1 MEEYT
6 ILQDN
11 NDEGGETIY
20 EHREYNI
27 KDEKNDK
34 VLRLE
39 ITDKK
44 INITLLLTNTLEYNY
59 NIKMSLTTI
68 INKLELNSI
77 KYSNLDLLLKLFDE
91 VYNNDKLSIEIND
104 ETCMLKILFI
114 NVLKESLYEIK
125 LYKNYTTINDKFNIL
140 FNQIQLLKNNNTIF
154 ELRNKIN
161 ESNKIIKE
169 KDEKIKEIKDNKD
182 NLINELNNKIIEQ
195 EKKIKELENQND
207 GLLKN
212 EQKIQYENKIK
223 LIEEKVIV
231 IDRVINKIQII
242 EILNNYNKMK
252 EDINKLFDN
261 KLNDIK
267 GIIKD
272 EIKKFEDRI
281 QLNKYKKKLTHQF
294 IKEPKNLKFKYN
306 IITTNTFSGS
316 NDIFEIFIS
325 NKDNEEY
332 LASQNANNYNID
344 IFRLIENRK
353 IHSLK
358 GHKNYLST
366 IKYFINNKNK
376 NEYLISG
383 GNDNKVIIWDINDN
397 YNIKCNIETLYGGYI
412 YSCLLIF
419 PENMDNNYIIT
430 STINNSGYNGDSGTK
445 IFLFNNDSKFV
456 KYIKNT
462 NNIEIYYL
470 LSWYNKKNHKYY
482 IIQFA
487 NKKIMINNLL
497 EDESYYELIHEPEHD
512 HLSGFIDYGD
522 DNDYL
527 YSSSR
532 NGYIHIWDLYNKN
545 IIKVINTNGYLQGS
559 ELAHIIKWN
568 KKYIITVDINFKL
581 IKIIDIENDS
591 ITDIKSGHSGKL
603 QCIKKIYHPLYGESL
618 LSSAEDGI
626 IKLWTIEYY

>member
-77 KYSNLDLLLKLFDE
+77 KYSNSDLLLKLFDE

-125 LYKNYTTINDKFNIL
+125 LHKKYTTINDKFNIL

-231 IDRVINKIQII
+231 IDRVINKI
-242 EILNNYNKMK
+242 
-252 EDINKLFDN
+252 
-261 KLNDIK
+261 
-267 GIIKD
+267 
-272 EIKKFEDRI
+272 
-281 QLNKYKKKLTHQF
+281 
-294 IKEPKNLKFKYN
+294 KFK
-306 IITTNTFSGS
+306 
-316 NDIFEIFIS
+316 
-325 NKDNEEY
+325 
-332 LASQNANNYNID
+332 
-344 IFRLIENRK
+344 
-353 IHSLK
+353 
-358 GHKNYLST
+358 
-366 IKYFINNKNK
+366 
-376 NEYLISG
+376 
-383 GNDNKVIIWDINDN
+383 
-397 YNIKCNIETLYGGYI
+397 
-412 YSCLLIF
+412 LLR
-419 PENMDNNYIIT
+419 Y
-430 STINNSGYNGDSGTK
+430 
-445 IFLFNNDSKFV
+445 
-456 KYIKNT
+456 
-462 NNIEIYYL
+462 
-470 LSWYNKKNHKYY
+470 
-482 IIQFA
+482 
-487 NKKIMINNLL
+487 
-497 EDESYYELIHEPEHD
+497 
-512 HLSGFIDYGD
+512 
-522 DNDYL
+522 
-527 YSSSR
+527 
-532 NGYIHIWDLYNKN
+532 
-545 IIKVINTNGYLQGS
+545 
-559 ELAHIIKWN
+559 
-568 KKYIITVDINFKL
+568 
-581 IKIIDIENDS
+581 
-591 ITDIKSGHSGKL
+591 
-603 QCIKKIYHPLYGESL
+603 
-618 LSSAEDGI
+618 
-626 IKLWTIEYY
+626 